1 MVILDWPSLYGDKVG
16 TTDKKG
22 AFMGLFKSLDIPQKE
37 PGEGL
42 NTADRSYLIKLI
54 VVASVL
60 TASLS
65 IFGTMLLLEY
75 TVHRMDRSAKALKE
89 WAKKADLA
97 NEMLNEM
104 FKVEQI
110 KESYKLQGIG
120 ATEDK
125 INFKKEV
132 ENETKD

>member
-1 MVILDWPSLYGDKVG
+1 
-16 TTDKKG
+16 
-22 AFMGLFKSLDIPQKE
+22 MGMFKSFDIPQKE
-37 PGEGL
+37 PGENL
-42 NTADRSYLIKLI
+42 NTADRAYLIKLI
-54 VVASVL
+54 VVASFL

-65 IFGTMLLLEY
+65 IFGTMLLLERNI
-75 TVHRMDRSAKALKE
+75 HRMDKSAKILME
-89 WAKKADLA
+89 WSKKADLA

-125 INFKKEV
+125 INLNKES
-132 ENETKD
+132 ENETKN